1 MYSLEGDGVCEHL
14 YEFISCKDE
23 LSFRPTINIAD
34 TIVYKFGQPVSWYF
48 TGVDGKVKKKFKTNI
63 INAKIE
69 EAFVKASV
77 GSDVVAYYISW
88 TSNGSKYQDENE
100 DKTTIEYLDRQG
112 LRNFLFN
119 RWKERNGI
127 LQRFVEPKGTRNA
140 MVRAIW
146 SPKMCLLERRV
157 NCRQLHDRRYGIYE
171 RAVTYDGPDIFSTAC
186 PLRGSV
192 LPSQV
197 QRCCESVV
205 AHVSEVL
212 FRKTRVC
219 RMSLNFKID
228 SRDRVWLLWSNS
240 IRLASEMPPGRE
252 SFTCVGGPIN
262 IGELV
267 KISSEVTLQQG
278 AAHHREEI
286 KSPAIGTCSSCGKT
300 SSGSNFHAVHY
311 KTIIA
316 HFEQVVDLVS
326 CDPANRTGVVEWPP
340 SAEILEAAGGV
351 GFGDISLATNAD
363 PSTIA
368 TEDVVVPPIIRSLH
382 PKLAAEGYERHRRDP
397 LFLYKTAFV
406 CESCF
411 LVYAELASLAFR
423 ATGRQALTDHTISTQ
438 FSAMHRS
445 HTLSR
450 LKLKEDSWQPLPKKK
465 SRMTRPM
472 GSSNVPQ
479 QVSPELPRTIRSRE
493 EDIIKNEA
501 GRADSGSGV
510 VENSGTRLDDIIRA
524 REEDFFRE
532 LSAEE
537 HTGTHPLMHMV
548 ASQQKLRSIGV
559 PAHQVDPR
567 AAIKKSRRA
576 AKMSPY
582 ERPQTLVEYTG
593 RSDASAL
600 QTKPAQLHTTS
611 KKVSLG
617 DPRAGSNSSSGYKIS
632 SSAAKHREFLDNTL
646 SAVHEQ
652 LESTALAD
660 ISGQGTPCAADDGQ

>member
-1 MYSLEGDGVCEHL
+1 
-14 YEFISCKDE
+14 
-23 LSFRPTINIAD
+23 
-34 TIVYKFGQPVSWYF
+34 
-48 TGVDGKVKKKFKTNI
+48 
-63 INAKIE
+63 
-69 EAFVKASV
+69 
-77 GSDVVAYYISW
+77 
-88 TSNGSKYQDENE
+88 
-100 DKTTIEYLDRQG
+100 
-112 LRNFLFN
+112 
-119 RWKERNGI
+119 
-127 LQRFVEPKGTRNA
+127 

-197 QRCCESVV
+197 QGCCESVV

-219 RMSLNFKID
+219 RISLNFKID

-240 IRLASEMPPGRE
+240 IRLASEIPLGRE
-252 SFTCVGGPIN
+252 PFTCVGGPIN

-267 KISSEVTLQQG
+267 SNPGKTKGDEKHRNDRRSYPAVYSSRCLCRVSLDQSEGQAGSVEESRRPRSHLTSIAFSGRLCISSNWPLRP
-278 AAHHREEI
+278 AHHREEI

-351 GFGDISLATNAD
+351 GFGDISVATNAD

-368 TEDVVVPPIIRSLH
+368 TEDVVVPPVIRSLH

-465 SRMTRPM
+465 SSMTRPM
-472 GSSNVPQ
+472 GSYNVPQ
-479 QVSPELPRTIRSRE
+479 QVSPELPKTIRRE
-493 EDIIKNEA
+493 EDIIRNQA

-548 ASQQKLRSIGV
+548 ASQQKLCSIGV

-567 AAIKKSRRA
+567 AAMKKSRRA

-600 QTKPAQLHTTS
+600 QTKSTHLHTTR

-617 DPRAGSNSSSGYKIS
+617 DPRAGSNSSSGDKIS
-632 SSAAKHREFLDNTL
+632 SSAARHREFLDNTL

-660 ISGQGTPCAADDGQ
+660 ISGQGTPCAADDGQQSSLGWKL

>member
-63 INAKIE
+63 INTKIE

-77 GSDVVAYYISW
+77 GSDIVAYYISW

-112 LRNFLFN
+112 L
-119 RWKERNGI
+119 
-127 LQRFVEPKGTRNA
+127 P

-262 IGELV
+262 IGELTNRKV
-267 KISSEVTLQQG
+267 RQG
-278 AAHHREEI
+278 AWKNR
-286 KSPAIGTCSSCGKT
+286 
-300 SSGSNFHAVHY
+300 
-311 KTIIA
+311 
-316 HFEQVVDLVS
+316 VDL
-326 CDPANRTGVVEWPP
+326 DRIIWP
-340 SAEILEAAGGV
+340 SVHE
-351 GFGDISLATNAD
+351 FKLAT
-363 PSTIA
+363 ST
-368 TEDVVVPPIIRSLH
+368 RSQ
-382 PKLAAEGYERHRRDP
+382 
-397 LFLYKTAFV
+397 V
-406 CESCF
+406 
-411 LVYAELASLAFR
+411 
-423 ATGRQALTDHTISTQ
+423 QA
-438 FSAMHRS
+438 
-445 HTLSR
+445 
-450 LKLKEDSWQPLPKKK
+450 
-465 SRMTRPM
+465 
-472 GSSNVPQ
+472 
-479 QVSPELPRTIRSRE
+479 
-493 EDIIKNEA
+493 
-501 GRADSGSGV
+501 
-510 VENSGTRLDDIIRA
+510 
-524 REEDFFRE
+524 
-532 LSAEE
+532 
-537 HTGTHPLMHMV
+537 
-548 ASQQKLRSIGV
+548 
-559 PAHQVDPR
+559 
-567 AAIKKSRRA
+567 
-576 AKMSPY
+576 
-582 ERPQTLVEYTG
+582 
-593 RSDASAL
+593 
-600 QTKPAQLHTTS
+600 
-611 KKVSLG
+611 
-617 DPRAGSNSSSGYKIS
+617 
-632 SSAAKHREFLDNTL
+632 
-646 SAVHEQ
+646 
-652 LESTALAD
+652 
-660 ISGQGTPCAADDGQ
+660 